1 MKNTC
6 LRLLLLLAT
15 GYWLLATAHA
25 GQWTANGYFYEPS
38 MGAAG
43 QTEYNQFN
51 QGLANADAELAL
63 LAANGGGGGR
73 ANLSALA
80 PLNYN
85 CATGAISMPQA
96 SAAAAGYL
104 CAADWSTFN
113 AKQAALPVGTVSQYL
128 RGDLTMQPLNAAALG
143 LGNVLNEAQ
152 EPAIAPGTTSQYWRG
167 DKSWQTL
174 NAAAVGLTFSQS
186 LLNTSG
192 TVALS
197 GDSTS
202 PGNSMLYGTN
212 ASGLKG
218 WYSQTSSMT
227 WPSASGIPVYGG
239 SGAWGSSLTAP
250 GSALVGVSDTQTL
263 TNKTLTSP
271 TLTAPA
277 LGTPQSGN
285 LANCTFPTLNQNT
298 TGTAANVTGV
308 VAAANGGTGST
319 ANPNAANGVV
329 ILNSSG
335 QLPAV
340 GGANLTNLT
349 AAQVG
354 AAPATSGTGILKG
367 NGSGGT
373 TAAVPGADFAPA
385 TSGSAI
391 LKGNGAGGFANANPG
406 TDYVTPT
413 GSITGQAGSVA
424 GINGLITAGSNVTFT
439 GSGTVA
445 SPYSISA
452 SGSGGSMTYP
462 GAGVPASTGSAW
474 GTSYAV
480 GAAANDLV
488 QFNSLGALTFP
499 SANSIFLGGGSSA
512 NPGINGQFIGI
523 GQNTLASIGSQPPY
537 YLTAIGWNALNAD
550 TSGDENVAVG
560 AVTLRRNTT
569 GSDNTAV
576 GDDALTYNTIGYQNA
591 AFGQGALVQ
600 NTTGNL
606 DTACGKGAA
615 GANTT
620 GSNNTAVGYSSL
632 FTNTSGTDNTS
643 VGYSS
648 GAYNITGSYNT
659 YLGDGAGTTSGGTA
673 LNYVTAIGYG
683 AQAGAS
689 NVMVLGGL
697 AGSANAVNVGIGT
710 SSPTAQ
716 LHTTGTVRFSNFGA
730 GLAAFDA
737 SGNISSTITPALGT
751 PASGNLAN
759 CTFPTLNQSTTGSAG
774 SATLWGA
781 YASIAG
787 PSSAVT
793 YTLPA
798 SSATMLYS
806 GGPLG
811 TPASGNLANCTFPTL
826 NQNTTGQAGSVAGIN
841 GLITAGSNVTLSG
854 SGTTA
859 SPYSISSSGSG
870 TSFTS
875 ASPLVLASGSLSLSG
890 ATGGSGAGSG
900 TFYGTNG
907 SGIWGSYAMPSWPLA
922 WTNLAL
928 IGGTGGPVLKAAP
941 VPGDGLLLGDSANS
955 EAFSYTTLGD
965 LEAAI
970 WNSPMLVAPALG
982 TPASGNLANC
992 TFPTLNQNTTGSAA
1006 SCTGDA
1012 ASATLWGAYA
1022 SIAGPS

>member
-759 CTFPTLNQSTTGSAG
+759 CTFPTLNQ
-774 SATLWGA
+774 
-781 YASIAG
+781 
-787 PSSAVT
+787 
-793 YTLPA
+793 
-798 SSATMLYS
+798 
-806 GGPLG
+806 
-811 TPASGNLANCTFPTL
+811 
-826 NQNTTGQAGSVAGIN
+826 NTTGQAGTVATIN
-841 GLITAGSNVTLSG
+841 GLVAAGSNVTITG
-854 SGTTA
+854 SGTSG
-859 SPYSISSSGSG
+859 SPYSIAAAAGGGSMAWPASAGIAIYSGSSSWG
-870 TSFTS
+870 TS
-875 ASPLVLASGSLSLSG
+875 LS
-890 ATGGSGAGSG
+890 
-900 TFYGTNG
+900 
-907 SGIWGSYAMPSWPLA
+907 
-922 WTNLAL
+922 
-928 IGGTGGPVLKAAP
+928 
-941 VPGDGLLLGDSANS
+941 
-955 EAFSYTTLGD
+955 
-965 LEAAI
+965 
-970 WNSPMLVAPALG
+970 APASALVG
-982 TPASGNLANC
+982 ISDTQTLTNKTLTAPILTTPA
-992 TFPTLNQNTTGSAA
+992 
-1006 SCTGDA
+1006 
-1012 ASATLWGAYA
+1012 
-1022 SIAGPS
+1022 